1 MCDSTRGWVGQT
13 AASRSLMAPL
23 RTHSDHQSA
32 IPNSGPLGSLC
43 EWLFRREG
51 SKSHSW
57 GREQEGTEETHH
69 CSLSVLTVKPQLSGE
84 KDMKSLYRC
93 GRTGGWVSRCVQRR
107 THTMKKTLFPTIISV
122 SRLQANIR
130 ENRNVHHTMDTG
142 LKTSPL

>member
-1 MCDSTRGWVGQT
+1 MCDSTRGWGGQT

-32 IPNSGPLGSLC
+32 IPNSGPLGALC

-93 GRTGGWVSRCVQRR
+93 GRTGGWTYRCVQRR
-107 THTMKKTLFPTIISV
+107 THTMKNSV
-122 SRLQANIR
+122 SDNNQCLSPVSEHSRKQKR
-130 ENRNVHHTMDTG
+130 SSHMDTG
-142 LKTSPL
+142 LKTIPL